1 MLANL
6 FESGS
11 TQSGTVSVL
20 SEDFIRSKI
29 VMRGNKA
36 CVEGVYCQI
45 LRSAIEQSLVFHAN
59 LGRNPSLLISVFT
72 FGVYKII
79 TDVRKIKINR
89 EYRDKAVKLL
99 DDMDAE
105 LKKISAENPDD
116 VVTAVTY
123 IADKA
128 TDNIKE
134 LQQEYEER
142 YKNILSF

>member
-6 FESGS
+6 FESGRA
-11 TQSGTVSVL
+11 QSGTGSVL
-20 SEDFIRSKI
+20 SEDFIRSKV

-72 FGVYKII
+72 FGIYKII
-79 TDVRKIKINR
+79 TDYHKITINR
-89 EYRDKAVKLL
+89 EYRDKAAKLL
-99 DDMDAE
+99 DDMEAE
-105 LKKISAENPDD
+105 LKKILADNPDD
-116 VVTAVTY
+116 VVTVVTY

-142 YKNILSF
+142 YKKFLSS